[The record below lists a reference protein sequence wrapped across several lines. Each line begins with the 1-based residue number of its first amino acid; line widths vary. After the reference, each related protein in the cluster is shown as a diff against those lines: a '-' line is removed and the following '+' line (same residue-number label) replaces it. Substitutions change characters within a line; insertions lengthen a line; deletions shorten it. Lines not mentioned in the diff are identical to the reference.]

1 MNGIKNYL
9 KINLLR
15 QQIVFFFSPSMN
27 LVLIT
32 AMKLLSQINPGFHV
46 DMSGHVG
53 AYAQFSHFTITL
65 NTK

>member
-1 MNGIKNYL
+1 
-9 KINLLR
+9 
-15 QQIVFFFSPSMN
+15 MN

-46 DMSGHVG
+46 EMSGHVG
-53 AYAQFSHFTITL
+53 AYEQFSHFMITL